1 MDAEPVGKA
10 SLDWGTGW
18 TKGRS
23 TLLARV
29 RSIIVP
35 EEVNVLIN
43 PAHPEAS
50 KVKAVKVRKWLYDA
64 RLVR

>member
-1 MDAEPVGKA
+1 M
-10 SLDWGTGW
+10 
-18 TKGRS
+18 
-23 TLLARV
+23 LLARV